1 MKLVHKGLTMYRSS
15 ADHHIREADGTA
27 PTRVPRYWIVST
39 TTKRGD
45 KRIEQFFAAC
55 MCPIDPTQIQRGID
69 NDVYAHILEYPGKIN
84 SNTGLVG
91 TAHIHH
97 PDSFES
103 VLFVSSQAATM
114 PAYGSSI
121 YDGRVVVEL
130 TGRWRERVA
139 DFKRIGF
146 KEAH

>member
-1 MKLVHKGLTMYRSS
+1 MKLVHKGLTMCRST

-27 PTRVPRYWIVST
+27 PTRVPRYWIVSPT
-39 TTKRGD
+39 TR
-45 KRIEQFFAAC
+45 RVEQFFAAC

-69 NDVYAHILEYPGKIN
+69 NGAYAHILEYPGKIN
-84 SNTGLVG
+84 SNTGRIG

-103 VLFVSSQAATM
+103 VLFLTSEAAAR
-114 PAYGSSI
+114 PAFGSI
-121 YDGRVVVEL
+121 GYDGSVVVEL

-146 KEAH
+146 RELP